1 MTHPKNLPSVAK
13 ISQVGSGEAR
23 MHPDGIEKPAMNSN
37 GFNNLVTRY
46 GRPMS
51 VATDRLWLGRAPGYF
66 PRRDDC
72 DARSRL

>member
-13 ISQVGSGEAR
+13 ISQVGGGEADR
-23 MHPDGIEKPAMNSN
+23 IEKPAMNSN

-51 VATDRLWLGRAPGYF
+51 VATDWLWLGRAPGYF